1 MERGNLLTGAQ
12 YINIDYYPAAEE
24 AGLGTFMQYTTIPT
38 IETGLAQLEEKVTS
52 ILDTINALPLADT
65 VATLNQ
71 NLVSLQ
77 SILDNQSTQELPTHL
92 DQTVQELRA
101 VIGSLSPNSD
111 AAQTLDSSLLSLN
124 RTLAN
129 LESLT
134 GTLSRQPSAVIF
146 PSSPEVDPIPEVT
159 AQ

>member
-1 MERGNLLTGAQ
+1 
-12 YINIDYYPAAEE
+12 
-24 AGLGTFMQYTTIPT
+24 MQ
-38 IETGLAQLEEKVTS
+38 Q
-52 ILDTINALPLADT
+52 
-65 VATLNQ
+65 
-71 NLVSLQ
+71 
-77 SILDNQSTQELPTHL
+77 LPTHL
-92 DQTVQELRA
+92 DQTVQELKA

-134 GTLSRQPSAVIF
+134 GKLSRQPSAVIF